1 MTFSEG
7 HGFFL
12 LFFFEADCFL
22 RLLENRPVGL
32 GAYSAQ

>member
-7 HGFFL
+7 HGFFF
-12 LFFFEADCFL
+12 FFFEADCFL